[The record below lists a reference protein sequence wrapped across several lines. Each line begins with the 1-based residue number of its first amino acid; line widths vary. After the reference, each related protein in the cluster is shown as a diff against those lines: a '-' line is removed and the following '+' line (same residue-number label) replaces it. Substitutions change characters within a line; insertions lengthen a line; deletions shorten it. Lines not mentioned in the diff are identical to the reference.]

1 MRVCVVASLQA
12 SCLIQGLSGVAAGI
26 LPQQKKGKHC
36 KVELKSDCSSFKIMT
51 MPKFTQKKGNDNP
64 AISTASLPD
73 IIFMLLFFFMVVT
86 VMRDS
91 NLKVNVTTPNATE
104 LTKLEKK
111 SLVNYV
117 YIGRPTENYM
127 NQYGTRPRVQLGD
140 KFADVSDIPLFLAN
154 HRKNVPE
161 SQRGLIK
168 SSLRIDKDV
177 TMGIVTEVKTSL
189 RKAGQLAVN
198 YSAKPRT

>member
-1 MRVCVVASLQA
+1 M
-12 SCLIQGLSGVAAGI
+12 G
-26 LPQQKKGKHC
+26 
-36 KVELKSDCSSFKIMT
+36 
-51 MPKFTQKKGNDNP
+51 KFTQKRGKDSP

-91 NLKVNVTTPNATE
+91 ERKVEVTTPNASE

-111 SLVNYV
+111 SLVNYI
-117 YIGRPTENYM
+117 YIGRPVEKF
-127 NQYGTRPRVQLGD
+127 QKIAGTKPRIQLGD
-140 KFADVSDIPLFLAN
+140 KFADIKDIPLFLEK
-154 HRKNVPE
+154 HRVKVPE

-168 SSLRIDKDV
+168 TSLRIDKDV
-177 TMGIVTEVKTSL
+177 TMGIVTDVKTSL

-198 YSAKPRT
+198 YSAKPRV